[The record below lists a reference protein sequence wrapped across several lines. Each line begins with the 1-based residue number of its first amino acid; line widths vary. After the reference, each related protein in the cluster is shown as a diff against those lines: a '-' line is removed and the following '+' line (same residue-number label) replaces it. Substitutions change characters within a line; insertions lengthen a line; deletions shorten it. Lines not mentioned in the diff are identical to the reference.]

1 MDPSTIS
8 NYSNVTATPSAT
20 EPGELVHDPLWA
32 AILRW
37 VIGGI
42 IIIVGS
48 VGNVMVCAVVFKN
61 QRMQTAMNLFL
72 VNLAVWDILVCL
84 FNIPFT
90 LIYNHLKSWP
100 FGLFWCKTMPTLQ
113 VMNLSASTGSLVAI
127 TIERYRAICLPFT
140 PPLSKF
146 QAKLIIAI
154 VSMASFLVALPEVG
168 AYKLGQPFGCIEQF
182 PSVQLRKAYS
192 LLLFLA
198 CYLLPLLFIAPAY
211 TRMILRLWHDRD
223 DFPSGGVTEDPKSHK
238 RKRNV
243 LKMMVS
249 VVVCYAICMLP
260 TYALFLWLDF
270 GLTGNT
276 PSYFFTLLSFTQIM
290 NFFNSCV
297 NPIIYWCLSEQF
309 SKEFRKLLGCNKFNN
324 FTRHHS
330 STTSSEPN
338 VPSNVNHNTVPTK
351 VWCAISINF
360 GGIRSASTLVY
371 ILR

>member
-1 MDPSTIS
+1 MLTTWLRTLYSFPNGLTRTILTFQSCFPLPHKQSHIPLRLWLLREDHNFSTFCLTLSRIFS
-8 NYSNVTATPSAT
+8 
-20 EPGELVHDPLWA
+20 
-32 AILRW
+32 
-37 VIGGI
+37 
-42 IIIVGS
+42 
-48 VGNVMVCAVVFKN
+48 
-61 QRMQTAMNLFL
+61 
-72 VNLAVWDILVCL
+72 LA
-84 FNIPFT
+84 
-90 LIYNHLKSWP
+90 
-100 FGLFWCKTMPTLQ
+100 LQ

-270 GLTGNT
+270 GLTG
-276 PSYFFTLLSFTQIM
+276 Y
-290 NFFNSCV
+290 
-297 NPIIYWCLSEQF
+297 
-309 SKEFRKLLGCNKFNN
+309 
-324 FTRHHS
+324 
-330 STTSSEPN
+330 
-338 VPSNVNHNTVPTK
+338 
-351 VWCAISINF
+351 
-360 GGIRSASTLVY
+360 
-371 ILR
+371 